1 MSRPEITVET
11 VTTRDGIAAL
21 AKEWEELLASA
32 GEQSPFLTP
41 DWIDCCLD
49 YEPARPP
56 HILVARAGGRVT
68 GIAPLWRGT
77 KEYRGIAVRTLSFI
91 CSSETPETDLIMV
104 PEAREETLRAFVR
117 YFYGGKPAI
126 WDAVSLGQWPADS
139 PNAKALTRLLET
151 SHRAHFAGVSSIVPY
166 VPIAGDWESFWQSR
180 SYLFRKSRRGILNRL
195 KRSGEVEILALGG
208 DRSEEALRLYF
219 QVSERGWK
227 QAERLSAASRPELRR
242 FFESLTRAAGRR
254 GWLRVWV
261 LRIGGEAVAVEY
273 HIESAGRVHA
283 LRADYDEA
291 WAAHSPGAC
300 LEYHILRQLFAE
312 GFREYSTGPGTDDYK
327 RRWTEHERTNVSLTL
342 CRSTLRGVGVW
353 FLEAVL
359 LQALRRAR
367 RGLKPTAAPA
377 KAA

>member
-1 MSRPEITVET
+1 LI
-11 VTTRDGIAAL
+11 L
-21 AKEWEELLASA
+21 A
-32 GEQSPFLTP
+32 
-41 DWIDCCLD
+41 
-49 YEPARPP
+49 PA
-56 HILVARAGGRVT
+56 T
-68 GIAPLWRGT
+68 
-77 KEYRGIAVRTLSFI
+77 
-91 CSSETPETDLIMV
+91 
-104 PEAREETLRAFVR
+104 REETLRAFVR
-117 YFYGGKPAI
+117 YFYGGKAAT

-139 PNAKALTRLLET
+139 PNAKMLTNLLEA
-151 SHRAHFAGVSSIVPY
+151 SRRAHFAGVSSIVPF

-195 KRSGEVEILALGG
+195 SRLGEIEILALGG
-208 DRSEEALRLYF
+208 DRSEEALRLYL

-227 QAERLSAASRPELRR
+227 QAEGLSAGSRPELRR

-261 LRIGGEAVAVEY
+261 LRIGGAAVAVEY

-291 WAAHSPGAC
+291 WSAHSPGAC

-312 GFREYSTGPGTDDYK
+312 GYREYSTGPGTDDYK

-342 CRSTLRGVGVW
+342 CRTTPRGFGVW

-359 LQALRRAR
+359 FPALRRAR
-367 RGLKPTAAPA
+367 RRLTPAPAPA